1 MPPAPRAAVGATPPV
16 PMPERTAG
24 LARASFS
31 RSTASTA
38 PAGPVAP

>member
-16 PMPERTAG
+16 SMPERTGGVA
-24 LARASFS
+24 LASFS
-31 RSTASTA
+31 GPTA